1 MRSSETQW
9 VGSLLGE
16 GGESLL
22 PAYHPTTRAGG
33 VFKIRDRRMRKPP
46 ESNFRAPKPL
56 PHFASCSPTSQGA
69 DSHEGIVAAGR
80 KRVPQV
86 SAGRNHGRRQIRG
99 ARRLLVRKRKP
110 PPDRFC
116 KAGEEPVQSGLT
128 PRFKPGV
135 TPPPLLQALR
145 PLCRRLRPLCKR
157 HRNIR
162 QIARKTAPL
171 KAMLPRA
178 GGNIANLQ

>member
-1 MRSSETQW
+1 MDPLGEDWNTFPALGIPRNTFPALGIPPRLPATAVRIPAPPPSPKLACAKFGDA
-9 VGSLLGE
+9 VGWEPFGE
-16 GGESLL
+16 GGGSFL

-110 PPDRFC
+110 PPGASAFQEV
-116 KAGEEPVQSGLT
+116 K
-128 PRFKPGV
+128 
-135 TPPPLLQALR
+135 
-145 PLCRRLRPLCKR
+145 
-157 HRNIR
+157 
-162 QIARKTAPL
+162 
-171 KAMLPRA
+171 
-178 GGNIANLQ
+178 